1 MLLLNA
7 QANPGSVSNQQKA
20 KKMNGAQEL
29 AIDFLNSGFN
39 SKIDNRQSIGSAVLM
54 EFTLTIVACRRSQKQ
69 ILHKKL
75 YSIYNAKDNAIVQA
89 TACFCHGTKA
99 EIGMGFLMS
108 MAVAQTFPHMPL
120 GVDSWQRLGIGYFMI
135 VIIIKCL
142 TMITSLQRQ
151 NRNKQG
157 P

>member
-1 MLLLNA
+1 MNWA
-7 QANPGSVSNQQKA
+7 QDF
-20 KKMNGAQEL
+20 
-29 AIDFLNSGFN
+29 AIDFPNSVFKSN
-39 SKIDNRQSIGSAVLM
+39 IDNRQSIGSAVLM